1 MAERP
6 NGRGFFPLFTRFWL
20 PVLLFVT
27 AIGIVSAQPRLRPP
41 VRFFHSDKLWHV
53 LEYAVLGWLLVR
65 AFHATQRTPR
75 LMTASLLAVL
85 CGVAV
90 ACADEKFQST
100 VPGRVSSIYDVAAD
114 TVGVLLSQVIYARFL
129 ASPSRRVVL

>member
-6 NGRGFFPLFTRFWL
+6 TGQRFFPLFMRFWL
-20 PVLLFVT
+20 PVLLYIT

-53 LEYAVLGWLLVR
+53 LEYALLGYLLVR
-65 AFHATQRTPR
+65 AFRATQRTPR
-75 LMTASLLAVL
+75 VLTASVL
-85 CGVAV
+85 TVVCGVAI
-90 ACADEKFQST
+90 ASADEKFQST

-114 TVGVLLSQVIYARFL
+114 GVGLVLSQVLYARFL
-129 ASPSRRVVL
+129 ASPGRRVVL